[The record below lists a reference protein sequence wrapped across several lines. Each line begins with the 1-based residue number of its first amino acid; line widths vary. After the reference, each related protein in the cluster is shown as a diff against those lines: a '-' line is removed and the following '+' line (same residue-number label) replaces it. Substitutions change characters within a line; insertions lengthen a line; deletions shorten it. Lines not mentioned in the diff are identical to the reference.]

1 MTKLLFIDRDG
12 TLIREPQPD
21 QKVDALEKLE
31 LLPGVVYALARL
43 ARETDYELVMVT
55 NQDGLGTPDFPENTF
70 QPAQDKLIQ
79 LLAGEGIV
87 FRSIHID
94 RSYPSENKPTRKP
107 GTAMLTEYLSESFD
121 LANSYVVG
129 DRLTDVQL
137 AHNLGAKAILLRN
150 PEALAAVQAQ
160 AENMP
165 EDARNQYDPSQ
176 ISGIELIVD
185 DWEDIYVH
193 LTRPQRFVDHRRE
206 TLETSVH
213 VQLELDGSGLTAL
226 DSGLNFLDHMID
238 QLARHGGLN
247 LALHTEGDLHVDEH
261 HSIED
266 TGIALG
272 EALWLALR
280 DKRGL
285 ERFGHAIVPMDE
297 ALATVAIDFCGRS
310 NLVWNV
316 RFQREYVGDVP
327 TEMFY
332 HFFKSLT
339 DAAECT
345 LHIRCEGENDHHIAE
360 AVFKGVARA
369 LRMAVRR
376 DASSTELPTTKGTL

>member
-43 ARETDYELVMVT
+43 ARETDYKLVMVT
-55 NQDGLGTPDFPENTF
+55 NQDGLGTADFPESAF
-70 QPAQDKLIQ
+70 QPAQDKLVQ

-94 RSYPSENKPTRKP
+94 RSYPEENKPTRKP
-107 GTAMLTEYLSESFD
+107 GTAMLTEYLTDAFD

-137 AHNLGAKAILLRN
+137 AQNLGTKAIYLRN
-150 PEALAAVQAQ
+150 PEALKALQTAAEA
-160 AENMP
+160 MP
-165 EDARNQYDPSQ
+165 EESRKQYNPEQ
-176 ISGIELIVD
+176 ASGIELVAD
-185 DWEDIYVH
+185 TWEDIYAH
-193 LTRPQRFVDHRRE
+193 LTRPNRFVKYRRE
-206 TLETSVH
+206 TAETTVD
-213 VQLELDGSGLTAL
+213 VQLDLDGSGLTAL
-226 DSGLNFLDHMID
+226 DSGLNFLDHMIN

-247 LALHTEGDLHVDEH
+247 LALDTEGDLHVDEH

-310 NLVWNV
+310 NLVWKV

-327 TEMFY
+327 TEMFH

-360 AVFKGVARA
+360 AIFKGVARA
-369 LRMAVRR
+369 LRMAIRR
-376 DASSTELPTTKGTL
+376 DASSTDLPTTKGTL